1 MTISKTILGYT
12 LALRRTVSEVVQT
25 IPEKHWETI
34 PSGWSNNARWHV
46 GHLIIT
52 PQRLTYGQL
61 KQPVA
66 VSQEYQKWFAR
77 GSSPAAWA
85 DDVLPEM
92 VHLLDEMITST
103 EALFESMTSRWD
115 DPYSQPMVTSSGA
128 ILHTPG
134 EALTF
139 NTAHD
144 GIHLGCLYGLRHALS
159 AEAPQSNQDR
169 RKSAMR

>member
-12 LALRRTVSEVVQT
+12 LALRRTVSEVAQT
-25 IPEKHWETI
+25 IPPQQWESV
-34 PSGWSNNARWHV
+34 PSGWSNNARWHM

-52 PQRLTYGQL
+52 PQRLTYGQF
-61 KQPVA
+61 QEPVA
-66 VSQEYQKWFAR
+66 VPEEYQKWFAR
-77 GSSPAAWA
+77 GSSPASWG

-92 VHLLDEMITST
+92 GSLLDEMISSI
-103 EALFESMTSRWD
+103 EPLFESMTGRWNE
-115 DPYSQPMVTSSGA
+115 PYSQPMVTSSGA

-144 GIHLGCLYGLRHALS
+144 GIHLGYLYGLRHALS
-159 AEAPQSNQDR
+159 AEDAQSNQDR
-169 RKSAMR
+169 RKSATR